1 MLKKHIKSLVRA
13 NLGIISWNLSTH
25 DILYVMSTHD
35 LLEISPFGEIRDK
48 WYHEI
53 PTFSKLETR
62 NNPSSEIEGKFQNKY
77 NINNNTL
84 KTNAKF
90 QGVSNFTS
98 TLSWPSFIKDRE
110 SINNKEN
117 V

>member
-53 PTFSKLETR
+53 PTFSKLETW
-62 NNPSSEIEGKFQNKY
+62 NEIILQVKLKGNSRI
-77 NINNNTL
+77 NIIL
-84 KTNAKF
+84 III
-90 QGVSNFTS
+90 
-98 TLSWPSFIKDRE
+98 L
-110 SINNKEN
+110 
-117 V
+117 